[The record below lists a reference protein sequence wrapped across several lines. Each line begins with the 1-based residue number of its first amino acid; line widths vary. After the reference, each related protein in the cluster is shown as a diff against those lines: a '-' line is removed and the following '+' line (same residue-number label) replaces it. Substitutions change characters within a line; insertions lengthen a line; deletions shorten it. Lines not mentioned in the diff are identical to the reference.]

1 MATGST
7 SPSGPRSNRHRD
19 NHAMLPATDATQ
31 ETTMFTSTLPHVE
44 IPSAP
49 LTRHV
54 MRHANELAGH
64 DALIDGTTGDTI
76 TYGQLDDMIKRLAG
90 GLHAAGITRGDVVGI
105 MAPNIPMYAVVFHG
119 TAWAGGVVT
128 TINPTYTAG
137 EVRHQLNDSGA
148 KILVTV
154 SPLAQLALEAAEGT
168 GVQQV
173 VSIDPC
179 GTDGVGTLAD
189 LMGEPLADHV
199 AVNPA
204 TDLVALPYSSG
215 TTGLSKG
222 VELTHRNLVAN
233 LEQVGAV
240 LPFEVGEVMLS
251 VLPFFH
257 IYGMQVLMNGALA
270 SGGTVVTMPRF
281 DLEQF
286 LTLASQHRIRRAV
299 VVPPIVLAMAK
310 HPMVDS
316 FDLTSIRQLFSGA
329 APLGAELAAEAAAR
343 LGCEVVQGYG
353 MTELSPVTHA
363 TPDGQGRPGTIGI
376 LVPNTE
382 ARVVDPETGTDC
394 EVGVDGELWI
404 RGPQV
409 MAGYLNNPTAT
420 AETIDADGWLHTGDI
435 GHADADGHFTI
446 VDRLKELIK
455 YKGFQVPP
463 AELEA
468 LLLTHPDVADVAVIG
483 VPDEQAGELPKAFI
497 VLKPGAGATADDL
510 QAFVAS
516 NVAHYK
522 QVRQVAFVDEIPKS
536 ASGKI
541 LRRMLRD

>member
-1 MATGST
+1 MY
-7 SPSGPRSNRHRD
+7 
-19 NHAMLPATDATQ
+19 
-31 ETTMFTSTLPHVE
+31 TSTLPDLE

-54 MRHANELAGH
+54 MRHAEELAGH
-64 DALIDGTTGDTI
+64 DALIDGASGDTI

-90 GLHAAGITRGDVVGI
+90 GLQAAGITRGDVVGI

-154 SPLAQLALEAAEGT
+154 SPLAPLAVEAAEGT

-173 VSIDPC
+173 VSIDPSDL
-179 GTDGVGTLAD
+179 DGVGTLAD
-189 LMGEPLADHV
+189 LMGEPLVDHV
-199 AVNPA
+199 EVNPE

-316 FDLTSIRQLFSGA
+316 FDLTSLRQLFSGA
-329 APLGAELAAEAAAR
+329 APLGAELADEAASR

-363 TPDGQGRPGTIGI
+363 TPDGQGRSGTIGI

-382 ARVVDPETGTDC
+382 ARVVDPETGADC

-468 LLLTHPDVADVAVIG
+468 LLVTHPDVADVAVIG
-483 VPDEQAGELPKAFI
+483 VPDEEAGELPKAFI
-497 VLKPGAGATADDL
+497 VLKPGAAATAEDL
-510 QAFVAS
+510 QAFVAA

-522 QVRQVAFVDEIPKS
+522 QIRQVAFVEEIPKS